1 MELYILLIGI
11 ALLAIILLI
20 IAIVLIKKSNK
31 NKPLSPKKREKEMSP
46 PIPPIQ
52 FEELMA
58 IVKDKNST
66 SKELLNALKLFSKHF
81 KIDEKKAKHYFIFFS
96 RLLSHRNVNKEIF
109 DYYHKKIKKEN
120 KKFIKELDRIEST
133 ILKLI

>member
-20 IAIVLIKKSNK
+20 IAIVLIKNQAS
-31 NKPLSPKKREKEMSP
+31 SPKKRKEEILSP
-46 PIPPIQ
+46 TPSIQ

-58 IVKDKNST
+58 IVKDKNSN

-81 KIDEKKAKHYFIFFS
+81 KIDEKKAKRYFTFFTH
-96 RLLSHRNVNKEIF
+96 LLSHKNVNKEIF

>member
-20 IAIVLIKKSNK
+20 IAIVLIKNQAS
-31 NKPLSPKKREKEMSP
+31 SPKKRKEEILSP
-46 PIPPIQ
+46 TPSIQ

-58 IVKDKNST
+58 IVKDKNSN

-81 KIDEKKAKHYFIFFS
+81 KIDENSKFEKNS
-96 RLLSHRNVNKEIF
+96 
-109 DYYHKKIKKEN
+109 KI
-120 KKFIKELDRIEST
+120 
-133 ILKLI
+133 